1 MERLVVIEGLEKNA
15 ANGGILVAPGELRSA
30 KRNYIEAVI
39 TYREAQKKLIEK
51 ALPRHYRVAVWGSA
65 RFDENDPEYAFARN
79 LSEALVDKV
88 GCDIVTGAGPGI
100 MEAAS
105 EGAMIARKKAL
116 DEGRETK
123 SRNLGIRI
131 KVPWEE
137 VVSPALDEHT
147 LHSGFSTRLDEF
159 LTISNAVILA
169 PGGIGSDLELAMAL
183 QAKQVSHIEKDYPII
198 VHPFWLPVIAA
209 MQEIMYDDRVRK
221 GLRPLIG
228 ENDLKRLIKAEDIE
242 KNDGLVVTDDI
253 EEIVGIISKTHAKW
267 KVKFHDKIKREEQG
281 KLF

>member
-1 MERLVVIEGLEKNA
+1 MERLVVIKGLEEKGT
-15 ANGGILVAPGELRSA
+15 NGGILVGSGELTEA
-30 KRNYIEAVI
+30 KKEYSEAVL
-39 TYREAQKKLIEK
+39 TYQEARKKLIEK

-65 RFDENDPEYAFARN
+65 RFDKNDPEYAFARD
-79 LSEALVDKV
+79 LSEALVDQI

-105 EGAMIARKKAL
+105 EGAVLAKKKAV
-116 DEGRETK
+116 DEGRVTK

-159 LTISNAVILA
+159 LTISNAVIVA

-183 QAKQVSHIEKDYPII
+183 QAKQVSHIEKTFPII
-198 VHPFWLPVIAA
+198 VHPFWLPVIDA
-209 MQEIMYDDRVRK
+209 MQEIMYDNRVRQ

-228 ENDLKRLIKAEDIE
+228 ENDLKRLVEAGDIE
-242 KNDGLVVTDDI
+242 KNDGLIITDDI
-253 EEIVGIISKTHAKW
+253 EEIVGIVSKSHAKW
-267 KVKFHDKIKREEQG
+267 KVNFFDNIRKIKQ
-281 KLF
+281 